1 MTQRD
6 KDLIERAWSVHFT
19 EWFLIDELIDQAE
32 SEEARERLRT
42 IRSFK
47 YHREEFSAGCL

>member
-19 EWFLIDELIDQAE
+19 EWFLIDELINQAE
-32 SEEARERLRT
+32 SEEAKERLRT